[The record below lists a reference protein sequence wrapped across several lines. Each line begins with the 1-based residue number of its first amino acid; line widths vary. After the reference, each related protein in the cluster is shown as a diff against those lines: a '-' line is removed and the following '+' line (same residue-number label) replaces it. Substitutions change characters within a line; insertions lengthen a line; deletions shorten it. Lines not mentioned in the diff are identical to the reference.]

1 MSKSVLFLSPSPP
14 NGHNS
19 GTLCQRFAR
28 GAAGKTAME
37 QGAVYGAGA
46 WQLGDIQSDP
56 AMREAY
62 ELGRNA

>member
-1 MSKSVLFLSPSPP
+1 MSKSVLILSGSPRK
-14 NGHNS
+14 GGNS
-19 GTLCQRFAR
+19 ETLCQRFAR